1 MRTPIMKLY
10 QYARKRFL
18 QSELD
23 KLTDME
29 KDKEICTMIAFIV
42 GQGLSTEYR
51 VFYYILVVERKY
63 EDVFSALKIEND
75 EYSVKNINTNY

>member
-23 KLTDME
+23 KLTDTE

-42 GQGLSTEYR
+42 GQGLSTDYR
-51 VFYYILVVERKY
+51 VFKDMLEVARKDDEILKAMKREKS
-63 EDVFSALKIEND
+63 E
-75 EYSVKNINTNY
+75 

>member
-18 QSELD
+18 QAELD

-42 GQGLSTEYR
+42 GQGLSTDYR
-51 VFYYILVVERKY
+51 VFKDMLEIARKDD
-63 EDVFSALKIEND
+63 EVLKAMKREKD
-75 EYSVKNINTNY
+75 E

>member
-1 MRTPIMKLY
+1 MKLY

-42 GQGLSTEYR
+42 GQGLSTDYR
-51 VFYYILVVERKY
+51 VFKDMMEVARK
-63 EDVFSALKIEND
+63 D
-75 EYSVKNINTNY
+75 EEVIRAMKREKDE

>member
-1 MRTPIMKLY
+1 MKLY

-42 GQGLSTEYR
+42 GQGLSTDYR
-51 VFYYILVVERKY
+51 VFKDMLEVARK
-63 EDVFSALKIEND
+63 D
-75 EYSVKNINTNY
+75 EEVIKAMKREKDE

>member
-1 MRTPIMKLY
+1 MKTPIMKLY

-23 KLTDME
+23 KLTDTE

-42 GQGLSTEYR
+42 GQGLSTDYR
-51 VFYYILVVERKY
+51 VFKDMLEVARK
-63 EDVFSALKIEND
+63 DD
-75 EYSVKNINTNY
+75 EVIRAMKREKDE

>member
-1 MRTPIMKLY
+1 MRTHIMKLY

-23 KLTDME
+23 RLTDME

-51 VFYYILVVERKY
+51 VFKDMLEVARK
-63 EDVFSALKIEND
+63 D
-75 EYSVKNINTNY
+75 EEVIRAMKREKDE

>member
-1 MRTPIMKLY
+1 MKLY

-23 KLTDME
+23 KLTDTE

-42 GQGLSTEYR
+42 GQGLSTDYR
-51 VFYYILVVERKY
+51 VFKDMLEVARK
-63 EDVFSALKIEND
+63 DD
-75 EYSVKNINTNY
+75 EVIRAMKREKDE

>member
-1 MRTPIMKLY
+1 MRNPIMKLY

-23 KLTDME
+23 RLTDME

-51 VFYYILVVERKY
+51 VFKDMLEIARK
-63 EDVFSALKIEND
+63 D
-75 EYSVKNINTNY
+75 EEVIRAMKREKDE

>member
-23 KLTDME
+23 RLTDME

-42 GQGLSTEYR
+42 GQGMSTEYR
-51 VFYYILVVERKY
+51 VFKDMLEVARK
-63 EDVFSALKIEND
+63 D
-75 EYSVKNINTNY
+75 EEVIRAMKREKDE

>member
-51 VFYYILVVERKY
+51 VFKDMLEVARR
-63 EDVFSALKIEND
+63 D
-75 EYSVKNINTNY
+75 EEVIRAMKREKDE

>member
-1 MRTPIMKLY
+1 MRTPIVKLY

-18 QSELD
+18 QAELD

-42 GQGLSTEYR
+42 GQGLSTDYR
-51 VFYYILVVERKY
+51 VFKDMLDLARK
-63 EDVFSALKIEND
+63 D
-75 EYSVKNINTNY
+75 EEVIKAMKREKDE

>member
-23 KLTDME
+23 KLTGME

-42 GQGLSTEYR
+42 GQGLSTDYR
-51 VFYYILVVERKY
+51 VFKDMLEIARKDDEILKAMKREK
-63 EDVFSALKIEND
+63 D
-75 EYSVKNINTNY
+75 E

>member
-1 MRTPIMKLY
+1 MKLY

-42 GQGLSTEYR
+42 GQGLSTDYR
-51 VFYYILVVERKY
+51 VFKDMLEIARK
-63 EDVFSALKIEND
+63 D
-75 EYSVKNINTNY
+75 EEVIRAMKREKDE

>member
-1 MRTPIMKLY
+1 MKLY

-18 QSELD
+18 QAELD

-42 GQGLSTEYR
+42 GQGLSTDYR
-51 VFYYILVVERKY
+51 VFKDMLDLARK
-63 EDVFSALKIEND
+63 D
-75 EYSVKNINTNY
+75 EEVIRAMKREKDE

>member
-1 MRTPIMKLY
+1 MKLY

-42 GQGLSTEYR
+42 GQGLSTDYR
-51 VFYYILVVERKY
+51 VFKDMLEVARK
-63 EDVFSALKIEND
+63 D
-75 EYSVKNINTNY
+75 EEVIRAMKREKDE

>member
-1 MRTPIMKLY
+1 MKLY

-42 GQGLSTEYR
+42 GQGLSTDYR
-51 VFYYILVVERKY
+51 VFKDLLEVARK
-63 EDVFSALKIEND
+63 D
-75 EYSVKNINTNY
+75 EEVIRAMKREKDE

>member
-23 KLTDME
+23 RLTDME

-51 VFYYILVVERKY
+51 VFKDMLEIARK
-63 EDVFSALKIEND
+63 D
-75 EYSVKNINTNY
+75 EEVIRAMKREKDE